1 MDPRREA
8 SERLGGRYE
17 VRVLEPS
24 PAAVNEPPYW
34 ADDPVHRGDVPSGRL
49 LVSPVTDCD
58 VTWDELARNDE
69 SLRAWCAERWLGA
82 WTRLPEVPAGLGET
96 RRSLVAVANHVLA
109 AARYRATG
117 KIGLRY
123 TRGGFGTPFYSDD
136 RQVRVAGTQLI
147 LNAEGRERAI
157 ELTTLRAAGEF
168 LEIEPGAP
176 DIYEAPVPL
185 DLDAA
190 LTIDAE
196 ASRFV
201 GEWFGFAYSVLEQL
215 RVDSAAN
222 DPSRVQ
228 IWPEHFDAALEIG
241 SEAAGARAGYGAS
254 TGDENHPEPYLYV
267 VPWTKV
273 KGDIWNDP
281 HFFGATLSY
290 AELAAVQDQRGAALA
305 FYARCLTELI
315 P

>member
-1 MDPRREA
+1 
-8 SERLGGRYE
+8 
-17 VRVLEPS
+17 
-24 PAAVNEPPYW
+24 
-34 ADDPVHRGDVPSGRL
+34 L

-58 VTWDELARNDE
+58 VTWDELARKDE

-82 WTRLPEVPAGLGET
+82 WASLPELPESLDAT

-109 AARYRATG
+109 AARYRANG

-123 TRGGFGTPFYSDD
+123 TLGGFGTPFYGDD
-136 RQVRVAGTQLI
+136 RQVRVAGKQLI
-147 LNAEGRERAI
+147 LHAEDRERAI

-168 LEIEPGAP
+168 LELEPGAP
-176 DIYEAPVPL
+176 DIYEAPIPL

-190 LTIDAE
+190 LAIDAK

-215 RVDSAAN
+215 RVDAVAKE
-222 DPSRVQ
+222 PSRVQ
-228 IWPEHFDAALEIG
+228 IWPEHFDAAVEIG
-241 SEAAGARAGYGAS
+241 SETAGTRAGYGAS

-267 VPWTKV
+267 VPWAKV
-273 KGDIWNDP
+273 KGDIWNDA
-281 HFFGATLSY
+281 HFFGATLSF
-290 AELAAVQDQRGAALA
+290 AELAAAADQRGAALA
-305 FYARCLTELI
+305 FYSRCLTTLA